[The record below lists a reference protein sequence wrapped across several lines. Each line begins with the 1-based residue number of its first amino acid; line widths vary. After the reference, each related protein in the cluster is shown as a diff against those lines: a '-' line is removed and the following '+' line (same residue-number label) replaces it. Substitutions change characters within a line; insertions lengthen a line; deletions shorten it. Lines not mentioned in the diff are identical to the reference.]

1 MMKRTTIILLAMFL
15 STWSFGQVE
24 ESAPKANVTVF
35 SLFDTKIEKTDHGD
49 GRKTWEISPGYK
61 AYDEQSFREKKVTN
75 SVEMNLDIG
84 INTWINAGDAPSIRP
99 WGSWNPAIN
108 MAYSYKPGKN
118 FSLKSMLGVSWYNF
132 KFEDSNIQALRGPE
146 GIVFNEFEG
155 EARKSKIT
163 SSYLNLTLIPSFH
176 SNDGNFRIGVGPY
189 VGYRLGGRGKLVA
202 INENGNRD
210 KIFQRA
216 NMFANDIRF
225 GGRLEIGVGEI
236 DLFVNYDINNYFQK
250 DKGPEL
256 NALSFG
262 IIL

>member
-1 MMKRTTIILLAMFL
+1 MKQTTIILLAMFF

-24 ESAPKANVTVF
+24 ETAPDVRVSVF
-35 SLFDTKIEKTDHGD
+35 SIFDTKIEKTDHGD
-49 GRKTWEISPGYK
+49 GKKTWEISSGK
-61 AYDEQSFREKKVTN
+61 AYEEQSFKEKKIKH
-75 SVEMNLDIG
+75 SFEMNFDIG
-84 INTWINAGDAPSIRP
+84 INTWVNSGDAPAVRP

-108 MAYSYKPGKN
+108 LSHSFQSHKN

-132 KFEDSNIQALRGPE
+132 KFEDANIQALRGPE
-146 GIVFNEFEG
+146 GIIFNEFEG

-163 SSYLNLTLIPSFH
+163 SSYLNLTLIPTIH
-176 SNDGNFRIGVGPY
+176 SNNGNFRIGLGPY
-189 VGYRLGGRGKLVA
+189 LGYRLGGRGKLVA

-216 NMFANDIRF
+216 NMFANDLRY

-236 DLFVNYDINNYFQK
+236 DLFVNYDFNNYFQTN
-250 DKGPEL
+250 KGPEL